1 MFNYLFLWYRDILFL
16 IAGVMIG
23 WNSYAQGDDGRPM
36 LYSYGAAFV
45 NLENPGI
52 ETPPL
57 SSLRDF
63 KQTEPQGSLFR
74 VMNVQRNW
82 YSSTLSKSFTYE
94 VNAIRRMAKGTSPQS
109 KNKEW
114 TQYEVR
120 IKKPDASYLET
131 MVVGSSDVLESPYWL
146 STDIKVVLV
155 CIHKNRSADFYVFDD
170 STGKMI
176 RKITVDKS
184 GEEFSYIKHSNRELY
199 FQRRDKA
206 NAYFM
211 SIIDLDSGKITDTAP
226 MAYPIK
232 DILWN
237 AEQRYYAWVGLVREP
252 SLRIVVAMPGT
263 ILQLPLPKEYTS
275 GDDDFERKRIV
286 AWHDYATRNFWIAV
300 YHPFSTG
307 AELYKYDGEGN
318 CQRLDVAQPNVSHS
332 EYYNQVY
339 LSQYKNRIILEGDES
354 YSRYV
359 QLFDASSSK
368 RLFSTLPSED
378 DGLAG
383 KDIQIVITNYL
394 FGRKQYITTID
405 RDEIEYE
412 LDLVG
417 GKKPTKA
424 VQKLTDSQKAELL
437 RMMEDFPL
445 SSLKDKYIKTKV
457 QDGTVMDFEFTMG
470 DVHRKVAIANVYQ
483 PQLGSLVAWVVKV
496 LGQDYIWYDE
506 KRVPW
511 KE

>member
-199 FQRRDKA
+199 CA
-206 NAYFM
+206 
-211 SIIDLDSGKITDTAP
+211 
-226 MAYPIK
+226 
-232 DILWN
+232 
-237 AEQRYYAWVGLVREP
+237 
-252 SLRIVVAMPGT
+252 
-263 ILQLPLPKEYTS
+263 
-275 GDDDFERKRIV
+275 
-286 AWHDYATRNFWIAV
+286 
-300 YHPFSTG
+300 
-307 AELYKYDGEGN
+307 
-318 CQRLDVAQPNVSHS
+318 
-332 EYYNQVY
+332 
-339 LSQYKNRIILEGDES
+339 
-354 YSRYV
+354 
-359 QLFDASSSK
+359 
-368 RLFSTLPSED
+368 
-378 DGLAG
+378 
-383 KDIQIVITNYL
+383 
-394 FGRKQYITTID
+394 
-405 RDEIEYE
+405 
-412 LDLVG
+412 
-417 GKKPTKA
+417 
-424 VQKLTDSQKAELL
+424 
-437 RMMEDFPL
+437 
-445 SSLKDKYIKTKV
+445 
-457 QDGTVMDFEFTMG
+457 
-470 DVHRKVAIANVYQ
+470 
-483 PQLGSLVAWVVKV
+483 
-496 LGQDYIWYDE
+496 
-506 KRVPW
+506 
-511 KE
+511 